1 MSASF
6 ELRSIEKNYGPLRVI
21 DKFSLTIAP
30 GEFLTLLGPSGSG
43 KTTILKMVAGFEAP
57 SAGEI
62 RLDGRSIVNLPP
74 YERGIGMVFQ
84 NYALFPHMTIAEN
97 VGFPLMV
104 RKKPA
109 AEQAGRVRDVL
120 KLVRMEGYDDRYPNQ
135 LSGGQQQRIA
145 LARALVF
152 SPSILLM
159 DEPLSALDRNLR
171 HLMKSEIMRIQKEL
185 SITVLFVT
193 HDQDEA
199 LTMSDRIAVM
209 KDGALEQVGDGPTL
223 YNDPANRFVAQF
235 IGESNLLPCA
245 ASSFGDGSAAVA
257 VAGRHCGRARMV
269 AAPGS
274 GGFWLFLRPEHIRI
288 QPGSSAGRDGCGAL
302 EGTVSQS
309 LFLGEM
315 MQYSVSCGDL
325 VLTVK
330 CQNNGQE
337 TIATGSAVTLSW
349 SPSHAI
355 VLD

>member
-1 MSASF
+1 MSASL
-6 ELRSIEKNYGPLRVI
+6 ELRSIEKHYGAARVI
-21 DKFSLTIAP
+21 DNFSLTIAP

-57 SAGEI
+57 STGEI

-104 RKKPA
+104 RKTPQ
-109 AEQAGRVRDVL
+109 AELTGRVRDTL
-120 KLVRMEGYDDRYPNQ
+120 KLVKMEGYDERYPNQ

-185 SITVLFVT
+185 NITVMFVT

-209 KDGALEQVGDGPTL
+209 KDGALEQVGDGRSL
-223 YNDPANRFVAQF
+223 YNAPENRFVAQF
-235 IGESNLLPCA
+235 IGESNLLPCT
-245 ASSFGDGSAAVA
+245 ASSSGDGAAAVA
-257 VAGRHCGRARMV
+257 VAGRQCGRARM
-269 AAPGS
+269 AATPGNED
-274 GGFWLFLRPEHIRI
+274 FWLFVRPEHIRI
-288 QPGSSAGRDGCGAL
+288 QPGRGGGREGCGAL

-337 TIATGSAVTLSW
+337 TIAAGSAVTLSW
-349 SPSHAI
+349 SQSHAI
-355 VLD
+355 VLN